1 MSDNCYNFVSDTLQ
15 SVKAPYPG
23 FIVDIVQY
31 PKQTFAYRIYME
43 NLEDFSDRQKLSLF
57 EWIKTRL
64 ETAQRLG
71 PPELTIGLQVET
83 KVPGAK
89 R

>member
-31 PKQTFAYRIYME
+31 PKQTFAYRIYRDNIE
-43 NLEDFSDRQKLSLF
+43 EFSDNKKMLLF
-57 EWIKTRL
+57 EWIKGRL
-64 ETAQRLG
+64 TTAKKLG
-71 PPELTIGLQVET
+71 PPELTIGLQVEN
-83 KVPGAK
+83 KVPGVK